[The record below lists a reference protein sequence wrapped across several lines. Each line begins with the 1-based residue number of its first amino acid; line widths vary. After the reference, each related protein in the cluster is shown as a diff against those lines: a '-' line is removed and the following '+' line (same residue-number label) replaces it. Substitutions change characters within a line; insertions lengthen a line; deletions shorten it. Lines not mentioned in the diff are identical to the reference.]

1 MEERNTT
8 LSEACEQL
16 NQFFSNLDKFMEMI
30 ESQLI
35 SSDKSDYTKHEL
47 YTEHPRGKFYISNFL
62 SLIFTK
68 NEDDR
73 GTFQVLTRLHDE
85 LLGRNREWE
94 EINPFTRGESEIALI
109 LTDIPKKNWAKNM
122 LKYTGTEIL
131 TNHPNLRTI
140 EQVDDFFR
148 GYMMWDNTRINF
160 IIKVE
165 NLRSFSSANIE
176 SIISD
181 KIVNIV
187 PNMEILLRNYQS
199 FS

>member
-1 MEERNTT
+1 
-8 LSEACEQL
+8 
-16 NQFFSNLDKFMEMI
+16 
-30 ESQLI
+30 
-35 SSDKSDYTKHEL
+35 
-47 YTEHPRGKFYISNFL
+47 
-62 SLIFTK
+62 
-68 NEDDR
+68 
-73 GTFQVLTRLHDE
+73 
-85 LLGRNREWE
+85 
-94 EINPFTRGESEIALI
+94 
-109 LTDIPKKNWAKNM
+109 M